1 MKFERKHLSSSLVG
15 AFVFFVSAAATLAV
29 SSTSASAISIT
40 NRDDKDHKI
49 TVIEGET
56 KTDHALKAT
65 AVIENICLK
74 GCVVRLNDSEND
86 EYELE
91 GNEVVSIEDGYL
103 YYDGPDAP
111 AENTPTPA
119 PGAPAPAAPSPT
131 IPPKQP
137 Q

>member
-56 KTDHALKAT
+56 KTDHALKAA

-91 GNEVVSIEDGYL
+91 GTEVVSIEDGYL

-111 AENTPTPA
+111 AETTPTPA